1 MRLSVVVAVLLM
13 VGCAPARESSGSHAK
28 SGGNVPP
35 PDPPANASLG
45 TERTYVIGV
54 EDVLRIDVWR
64 EPELTSTLRVRSDGK
79 ISLPLVNDVT
89 AAGLTPMDLAAS
101 LTMKLKKYF
110 DDPRV
115 TVVVAE
121 MNHQRVYVIGEV
133 LRHGVLPL
141 SPNMTVLQALATTG
155 LTQFASTKKIYV
167 LRVGNGVQQR
177 FPVNYK
183 RLIKGQHM
191 EQNILLAPEDTIVVP

>member
-1 MRLSVVVAVLLM
+1 
-13 VGCAPARESSGSHAK
+13 
-28 SGGNVPP
+28 VPP
-35 PDPPANASLG
+35 PDPPASAAVVSD
-45 TERTYVIGV
+45 RTYVIGA
-54 EDVLRIDVWR
+54 EDVLRVDVWR

-79 ISLPLVNDVT
+79 ISVPLVNDIT

-101 LTMKLKKYF
+101 LTVKLKKYV

-121 MNHQRVYVIGEV
+121 MNHQRVYAVGEV
-133 LRHGVLPL
+133 LRHGPLPL
-141 SPNMTVLQALATTG
+141 LPNMTVLQALATTG

-167 LRVGNGVQQR
+167 LRVGAGGQQR

-183 RLIKGQHM
+183 KLIKGQHM
-191 EQNILLAPEDTIVVP
+191 EQNILLAPGDTIVVP